1 MPSQIQIS
9 TEERQLVFQLRS
21 AMTDV
26 KMNFKGKH
34 SEFECEICEK
44 ENETQKHML
53 ECKKLLQMEN
63 KEKTIPK
70 YESLFYGNVKEKIEI
85 VRKMRLRNLEI
96 STSMVP
102 SDWMIF
108 MSVVFCHTKLE

>member
-1 MPSQIQIS
+1 
-9 TEERQLVFQLRS
+9 
-21 AMTDV
+21 
-26 KMNFKGKH
+26 
-34 SEFECEICEK
+34 
-44 ENETQKHML
+44 ML

-85 VRKMRLRNLEI
+85 ARQFKQNMKIREI

-102 SDWMIF
+102 SDRMIF
-108 MSVVFCHTKLE
+108 MSVIFRHTKLPQPNQQPKTT

>member
-1 MPSQIQIS
+1 MKIS

-21 AMTDV
+21 AVTDV
-26 KMNFKGKH
+26 KMNFKGMY

-53 ECKKLLQMEN
+53 ECKELLHMEN

-70 YESLFYGNVKEKIEI
+70 YESLLHQRETY
-85 VRKMRLRNLEI
+85 
-96 STSMVP
+96 P
-102 SDWMIF
+102 
-108 MSVVFCHTKLE
+108 